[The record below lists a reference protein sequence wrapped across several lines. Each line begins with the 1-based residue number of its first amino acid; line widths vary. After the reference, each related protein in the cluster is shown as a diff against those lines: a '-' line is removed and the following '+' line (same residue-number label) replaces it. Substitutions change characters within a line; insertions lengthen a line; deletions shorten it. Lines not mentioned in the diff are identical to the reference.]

1 MISALSPFSYG
12 EVWELSIMHQNY
24 SSLEPKMTQL
34 QGFKVLGGVR
44 DFKVPIAG
52 SGLIK
57 LVIFSIVNSYILFY
71 SRVCHIYLLKK
82 YQNSRFFGLF

>member
-12 EVWELSIMHQNY
+12 EVWELAIMHQNY

-44 DFKVPIAG
+44 DFKVPVAQVVG
-52 SGLIK
+52 
-57 LVIFSIVNSYILFY
+57 
-71 SRVCHIYLLKK
+71 
-82 YQNSRFFGLF
+82 

>member
-12 EVWELSIMHQNY
+12 EVWELAVMHQNY

-44 DFKVPIAG
+44 DFKVPVVG
-52 SGLIK
+52 SGLS
-57 LVIFSIVNSYILFY
+57 LE
-71 SRVCHIYLLKK
+71 
-82 YQNSRFFGLF
+82 YQ

>member
-12 EVWELSIMHQNY
+12 EVWELAVMHQNY

-44 DFKVPIAG
+44 DFKVPVAG
-52 SGLIK
+52 SGLITK
-57 LVIFSIVNSYILFY
+57 
-71 SRVCHIYLLKK
+71 CPLLYPLEHNTGS
-82 YQNSRFFGLF
+82 YQNLIAVSRAALFL

>member
-12 EVWELSIMHQNY
+12 EVWELAVMHQNY

-44 DFKVPIAG
+44 DFKVPVAG
-52 SGLIK
+52 SGLTC
-57 LVIFSIVNSYILFY
+57 IFDQTKYKEAQLYI
-71 SRVCHIYLLKK
+71 
-82 YQNSRFFGLF
+82 